1 MFARYIGE
9 EGSGLIPKEIYY
21 INISEHLIQ
30 EKRILNIMVGDYWAG
45 DYSSFGEAMTEW
57 EFTQWNNMEEL
68 SLDQLLTALNKKLFS
83 PNGKS

>member
-1 MFARYIGE
+1 MFARFIGE

-57 EFTQWNNMEEL
+57 DNLNDL

-83 PNGKS
+83 QNEKF